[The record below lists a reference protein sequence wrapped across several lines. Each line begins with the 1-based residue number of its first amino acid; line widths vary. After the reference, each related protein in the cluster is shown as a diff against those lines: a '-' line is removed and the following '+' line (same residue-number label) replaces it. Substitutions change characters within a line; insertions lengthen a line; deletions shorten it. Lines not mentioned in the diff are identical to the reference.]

1 MAEDFLGDRKRAL
14 EEEFFRKQERSIL
27 ERMRAEQATQTARQ
41 ALSQASGLQ
50 DAAVLDRLIG
60 LGMQTDTLVAMG
72 LVPLV
77 AVAWADGALD
87 EKERRAIVSALDT
100 AGITLHSPAGQLIQ
114 SWLASAPPASL
125 LEAWKAYIAALCT
138 QLSAADRISLRDS
151 VLDRARAVAA
161 AAGGFLGLGAKTSK
175 AEEEMLRTL
184 EGTFVRE

>member
-1 MAEDFLGDRKRAL
+1 MAEEFLGDRKRAL
-14 EEEFFRKQERSIL
+14 EEEFFRKQERSSL
-27 ERMRAEQATQTARQ
+27 ERMRAEQATQAVREE
-41 ALSQASGLQ
+41 LSQASGLK

-87 EKERRAIVSALDT
+87 EKERQAVVLALGT
-100 AGITLHSPAGQLIQ
+100 AGIALASPAGQLIQ

-125 LEAWKAYIAALCT
+125 LKAWRAYMAALCT
-138 QLSAADRISLRDS
+138 QLSATDRASLRDG
-151 VLDRARAVAA
+151 VLARARAIAE
-161 AAGGFLGLGAKTSK
+161 AAGGFLGLGAKISQ

-184 EGTFVRE
+184 ERAFTG